1 MERGVR
7 NEVRV
12 MADKNLNG
20 GVLFNEKEVVNTT
33 W

>member
-1 MERGVR
+1 MEREVR